1 MKIRGALLIR
11 ELVVRVPN
19 RVGLLAD
26 IANLLAEK
34 GINIIAVHCSTGGEQ
49 AEIHLVTDAQIYAR
63 EALEGAEY
71 PVEQEE
77 VILLE
82 LPHRPGFLRRVTE
95 TLRRHGVDIR
105 YLYATAPAWSEKSL
119 VVLSCDNNGRA
130 LDLLRER

>member
-1 MKIRGALLIR
+1 LLIR
-11 ELVVRVPN
+11 ELVVHMPN

-26 IANLLAEK
+26 IATILSNK
-34 GINIIAVHCSTGGEQ
+34 GINIIAIYSSTEGEH
-49 AEIHLVTDAQIYAR
+49 AEIHLITDAQIYAR
-63 EALEGAEY
+63 ETLEGAGY
-71 PVEQEE
+71 AVEQEE

-95 TLRRHGVDIR
+95 SLRRHGVDIE

-119 VVLSCDNNGRA
+119 VVLSCDNNGKA